1 MNRLCL
7 NAAASG
13 LLALSWMASAA
24 SAGTFANIVIDDL
37 YDDWAGIPVLD
48 SDPLDNAGGVD
59 IADVQV
65 ANDSTYL
72 YVRFT
77 YHTPKSFTTYLSVDN
92 DNNIATGYNIYGAN
106 LVGSE
111 AAWAN
116 DFDFDQRA
124 GFNIGTLKDPLG
136 NPEPANGAALLSS
149 FVDSNTREM
158 AIRLDSTF
166 DPFVGPGKVF
176 PTGSFT
182 LLAWADGGEVSS
194 AIPYSLAVPE
204 PSSCILGLASFAAI
218 AKLRRRDRSQETR
231 A

>member
-1 MNRLCL
+1 MNRFCL
-7 NAAASG
+7 HAALGG
-13 LLALSWMASAA
+13 LLALSWLTSAA
-24 SAGTFANIVIDDL
+24 SAGMFANIVIDDL

-59 IADVQV
+59 IADIQV
-65 ANDSTYL
+65 ANDNTYL
-72 YVRFT
+72 YVRIT
-77 YHTPKSFTTYLSVDN
+77 YHAPKSLTTYLSVDN

-158 AIRLDSTF
+158 AVRLDSTF
-166 DPFVGPGKVF
+166 DPFVGAGQVF
-176 PTGSFT
+176 PTDSFT
-182 LLAWADGGEVSS
+182 LLAWADGGETSS
-194 AIPYSLAVPE
+194 AIPYTLAVPE
-204 PSSCILGLASFAAI
+204 PSSCILGLAGFAAI
-218 AKLRRRDRSQETR
+218 AKLRRRDRSQ
-231 A
+231 